1 LLWKWLKNDSDV
13 ENNAYKTLIFAY
25 NKELELLVLASCI
38 TKSDVEEENSPPYPK
53 DAMTDLEKEMM
64 NLENTTM
71 AATPLVGCL
80 VCNGFQQ
87 TKQPTNGTQLYLIC
101 LEQSLPT
108 PLKLATIAKP
118 SRRKVLKNYV

>member
-1 LLWKWLKNDSDV
+1 MLWKWLKNDSDV

-71 AATPLVGCL
+71 AATP
-80 VCNGFQQ
+80 
-87 TKQPTNGTQLYLIC
+87 
-101 LEQSLPT
+101 
-108 PLKLATIAKP
+108 
-118 SRRKVLKNYV
+118 